1 MTFGVRDLMLK
12 VMPADEFSPGGMLM
26 ADCTMATTVP
36 DPAPPKPDSP
46 PPPPPCGEAS
56 AAQQY
61 VDAEGGDVSWQALA
75 HLRQQ
80 LHAALSAGA

>member
-1 MTFGVRDLMLK
+1 MTFKVRDLMLK
-12 VMPADEFSPGGMLM
+12 VMPADEIPPGGMLM

-36 DPAPPKPDSP
+36 DPPPPKPDS

-61 VDAEGGDVSWQALA
+61 VGAEGEDVSWQALA
-75 HLRQQ
+75 QLRQQ